1 MNRVNLSCSLA
12 ACSVLVGVW
21 TACSG
26 PPRPETG
33 VIRLEIERVE
43 SPTFE
48 GEAFGDV
55 GPYEKLVGRF
65 HAELDPA
72 DRRNTI
78 ITDIDKAPRN
88 EKGHVEYSAD
98 FYILKP
104 LDMTKG
110 NGRILYEFG
119 NRGNKPLLST
129 YNDSAGGSDP
139 TSAEDAGNGFLMR
152 RGYTLV
158 WGGILADVKPGND
171 RLTLQVPVAQNPDGS
186 PIEGTIWDECMF
198 FEEGGLRCELSYPV
212 PQVDPSVATLLVRE
226 RRSEDPVELPQTH
239 WTFDGPG
246 AIQLLPDGTPFKKGF
261 IYQFIHQ
268 AANPPV
274 MGIGLAAARDFVSF
288 LRHQTE
294 DAVGTANP
302 LGGIDKALS
311 YGVSQ
316 TGRFEREFV
325 YLGFNEDA
333 QVAGRPVFEG
343 MEIHVAA
350 TRPFVNYRFA
360 QPTRTADFQHRLF
373 YPTSAF
379 PFAYED
385 QTDPFTGKTDG
396 ILHRCTASGTC
407 PQILHTTSSTE
418 YWQFKNSTVL
428 TDSLGARDAEI
439 PDNVRVYLFAGTQ
452 HVSNRALT
460 PSGVCEQP
468 PNLLDTRP
476 LMRSLLVALEDWV
489 SEGTSP
495 PPSRHPRIDNE
506 TLVPVEDLAW
516 PAIPDVTFAGPVLN
530 RHRVY
535 DYGPEFEQGI
545 ITQVLPVVTE
555 NQYRVLVPQVDEDGN
570 EIAGIRLPGISV
582 PTATRTGWAV
592 WDPSGP
598 AAGELCNQDGSFIPF
613 PVTRAD
619 RLASGDPRP
628 SVEERYPDHEAY
640 VARVAEEVERLVEE
654 RLLLEEDAK
663 RIQEEAAQSPI
674 GAPKQ

>member
-1 MNRVNLSCSLA
+1 MNRVNVSCSLA
-12 ACSVLVGVW
+12 ACLVVVGVW

-72 DRRNTI
+72 DRRNAI

-119 NRGNKPLLST
+119 NRGNKLLLST

-186 PIEGTIWDECMF
+186 PFEGTIWDECMF

-226 RRSEDPVELPQTH
+226 RRSEDPVELPRTQ

-246 AIQLLPDGTPFKKGF
+246 AIQLLPEGTPFKKGF

-311 YGVSQ
+311 FGVSQ

-360 QPTRTADFQHRLF
+360 QPVRTADFQHRLF

-428 TDSLGARDAEI
+428 TDPLGARDAEI

-452 HVSNRALT
+452 HVSHRALT

-530 RHRVY
+530 RHWVY

-598 AAGELCNQDGSFIPF
+598 AAGRTL
-613 PVTRAD
+613 
-619 RLASGDPRP
+619 
-628 SVEERYPDHEAY
+628 
-640 VARVAEEVERLVEE
+640 
-654 RLLLEEDAK
+654 
-663 RIQEEAAQSPI
+663 
-674 GAPKQ
+674 